1 MIDNFSSVDI
11 QDNSLGVKNSV
22 DLQNG
27 QLRAS
32 HYTTQ
37 LNLEIG
43 SDAIA
48 GLGTTSNTSVDR
60 NFLQNITGTNIRRT
74 GDVISLDYTESLWL
88 QQPFATRVENVTP
101 YLVKDYEGTIE
112 LTPTV
117 DVWIDVNRLELRDV
131 MMEGSFRGVAE
142 ALRAD
147 ITDQADG
154 SRLGVSPII
163 WNSWETNN
171 IRQDLE

>member
-1 MIDNFSSVDI
+1 MTDISNLETRIKNLEYYTSLSLLESNTSNLFVSDSQGLNRFKSGFLIDNFSSVDI

-74 GDVISLDYTESLWL
+74 GDVI
-88 QQPFATRVENVTP
+88 V
-101 YLVKDYEGTIE
+101 
-112 LTPTV
+112 
-117 DVWIDVNRLELRDV
+117 
-131 MMEGSFRGVAE
+131 
-142 ALRAD
+142 
-147 ITDQADG
+147 
-154 SRLGVSPII
+154 
-163 WNSWETNN
+163 
-171 IRQDLE
+171 

>member
-1 MIDNFSSVDI
+1 MNRFKSGFFIDNFSSI
-11 QDNSLGVKNSV
+11 NTQDTSIGVKNSV
-22 DLQNG
+22 DLENG
-27 QLRAS
+27 LLRPS

-37 LNLEIG
+37 LNLELG

-48 GLGTTSNTSVDR
+48 GLGTTSNTSLDR

-74 GDVISLDYTESLWL
+74 GDVISLDYSESLWL

-101 YLVKDYEGTIE
+101 YLVFNYQGSIE

-117 DVWIDVNRLELRDV
+117 DVWIDVNHLELRDV

-142 ALRAD
+142 
-147 ITDQADG
+147 
-154 SRLGVSPII
+154 S
-163 WNSWETNN
+163 
-171 IRQDLE
+171 